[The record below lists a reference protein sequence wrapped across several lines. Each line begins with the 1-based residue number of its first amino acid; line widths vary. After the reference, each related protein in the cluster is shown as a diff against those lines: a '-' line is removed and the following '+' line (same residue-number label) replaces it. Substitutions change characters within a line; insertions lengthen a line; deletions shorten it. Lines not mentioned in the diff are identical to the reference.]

1 MCSHKLIKQIFDYYT
16 EIPNMNQRYIQS
28 GRSLQRMVFS
38 EYDGPKGCLLWVLKV
53 PSLQV
58 WLILQVQYVLF
69 KCWIQGIPRSS
80 FTFTWRVAHQPP
92 PLVVLFKDVGTTI
105 NLLITNRI
113 LTEDELLGIEHF
125 IGEASFE
132 KLKLKKHEHVDL
144 VLSPQMR
151 MREKD

>member
-1 MCSHKLIKQIFDYYT
+1 
-16 EIPNMNQRYIQS
+16 
-28 GRSLQRMVFS
+28 
-38 EYDGPKGCLLWVLKV
+38 
-53 PSLQV
+53 
-58 WLILQVQYVLF
+58 
-69 KCWIQGIPRSS
+69 
-80 FTFTWRVAHQPP
+80 
-92 PLVVLFKDVGTTI
+92 VVLFKDVGTTI

-125 IGEASFE
+125 ISEASFE

>member
-1 MCSHKLIKQIFDYYT
+1 MSYSSAEFREFHAQA
-16 EIPNMNQRYIQS
+16 
-28 GRSLQRMVFS
+28 SLS
-38 EYDGPKGCLLWVLKV
+38 LEGLHINLLLLWFC
-53 PSLQV
+53 S
-58 WLILQVQYVLF
+58 
-69 KCWIQGIPRSS
+69 
-80 FTFTWRVAHQPP
+80 
-92 PLVVLFKDVGTTI
+92 KDVGTTI